1 MQNEYLKQVI
11 RRNANHASPDPSD
24 PQVDSWTAL
33 GAFLLPLGT
42 MFLLPCRGEADA
54 VLLGFDDIAGC

>member
-33 GAFLLPLGT
+33 SKMAFAFTVSGPASIE
-42 MFLLPCRGEADA
+42 RIVSEQKES
-54 VLLGFDDIAGC
+54 VSQ